1 MSSRLPLIPTAI
13 VALAVAAMVALGFW
27 QLGRA
32 EEKQALLARY
42 AEAGAMS
49 SQVPWPQSEDEAEL
63 MLYRRSHIDCET
75 IHGTTVRAGRNADNE
90 PGQAHYADCETGGG
104 RRVDVVLGWSRELP
118 SASFDPS
125 ALGRIEGIIAP
136 GPRLVADPPQ
146 LGLEANAKPDPAD
159 VPDNHLSYAVQWF
172 LFALTALAI
181 YALALRKK
189 WRQG

>member
-1 MSSRLPLIPTAI
+1 MTGRIPLVSTII
-13 VALAVAAMVALGFW
+13 VGLAVATMVALGFW

-42 AEAGAMS
+42 AEAQTMS
-49 SQVPWPQSEDEAEL
+49 SQVPWPESEDQAEL
-63 MLYRRSHIDCET
+63 MLYRRSHIDCKAV
-75 IHGTTVRAGRNADNE
+75 HGITVRAGRNAGNE
-90 PGQAHYADCETGGG
+90 PGQAHYADCETGDGN
-104 RRVDVVLGWSRELP
+104 RVDVVLGWARDVP
-118 SASFDPS
+118 SSSFDPS

-159 VPDNHLSYAVQWF
+159 IPDNHMSYAVQWF

-181 YALALRKK
+181 YALALRK
-189 WRQG
+189 RLRGG

>member
-1 MSSRLPLIPTAI
+1 MTGRIPLVSTII
-13 VALAVAAMVALGFW
+13 VGLAVATMVALGFW

-42 AEAGAMS
+42 AEAQTMS
-49 SQVPWPQSEDEAEL
+49 SQVPWPESEDQAEL
-63 MLYRRSHIDCET
+63 MLYRRSHIDCKT
-75 IHGTTVRAGRNADNE
+75 VHGITVRAGRNAGNE
-90 PGQAHYADCETGGG
+90 PGQAHYADCETGDGN
-104 RRVDVVLGWSRELP
+104 RVDVVLGWARDVP
-118 SASFDPS
+118 SSSFDPS

-159 VPDNHLSYAVQWF
+159 IPDNHMSYAVQWF

-181 YALALRKK
+181 YALALRK
-189 WRQG
+189 RLRGG

>member
-1 MSSRLPLIPTAI
+1 MTGRIPLVSTII
-13 VALAVAAMVALGFW
+13 VGLAVATMVALGFW

-42 AEAGAMS
+42 AQAQTMS
-49 SQVPWPQSEDEAEL
+49 SQVPWPESEDQAEL
-63 MLYRRSHIDCET
+63 MLYRRSHIDCKT
-75 IHGTTVRAGRNADNE
+75 VHGITVRAGRNAGNE
-90 PGQAHYADCETGGG
+90 PGQAHYADCETGDGN
-104 RRVDVVLGWSRELP
+104 RVDVVLGWARDVP
-118 SASFDPS
+118 SSSFDPS

-159 VPDNHLSYAVQWF
+159 IPDNHMSYAVQWF

-181 YALALRKK
+181 YALALRK
-189 WRQG
+189 RLRGG